1 MAIINPLLTKLTKLV
16 RSRYMAGCC
25 HIRLVLFLLFDWPGL
40 PFGSKNVKKKLAN
53 IQASWPP
60 FLLVNNA
67 ICRHPCSQRPGV
79 QWNKHHGEKI
89 FCINIKLW
97 NLRWW
102 ENETLQSIS
111 KSAEQTQKSKK
122 FASLGI
128 TAHILFSEASYEQN
142 GANWGEPFEFFQT
155 EFFFLLLCFFG
166 SRGNKNNSL
175 LNECIRP
182 ASYPD
187 VSLLMKMCAQ
197 RKAGRRQR
205 SAACTLPMVSCSSS
219 PVTPRVSRSPLPCEK
234 RSAWGGVNR
243 LLIYI
248 M

>member
-1 MAIINPLLTKLTKLV
+1 MPV
-16 RSRYMAGCC
+16 R
-25 HIRLVLFLLFDWPGL
+25 
-40 PFGSKNVKKKLAN
+40 
-53 IQASWPP
+53 
-60 FLLVNNA
+60 
-67 ICRHPCSQRPGV
+67 SQRPGM

-97 NLRWW
+97 SLRWW
-102 ENETLQSIS
+102 ENETLQSRY
-111 KSAEQTQKSKK
+111 KSAEQTQKSRKI
-122 FASLGI
+122 ASLRI

-142 GANWGEPFEFFQT
+142 GANWGEPFEFFQP

-205 SAACTLPMVSCSSS
+205 PAVCTLPMVPCGSS